1 VLIPVTGHEKSGG
14 HNQTTFNG
22 EVEMADI
29 GLLILRLSIGIMF
42 MGHGMQKLFGFFGGP
57 GINGFAK
64 FLTSL
69 GFAPPVFWAYVS
81 GCTEL
86 VGGLFLVLGLFTRG
100 AAGWLCAFILIAF
113 VKVHL
118 KNGFF
123 LQNGGVEYTF
133 IIASVCIA
141 LALMGG
147 GKYSVIK

>member
-1 VLIPVTGHEKSGG
+1 MI
-14 HNQTTFNG
+14 
-22 EVEMADI
+22 DI
-29 GLLILRLSIGIMF
+29 GLLILRVCLGAMF
-42 MGHGMQKLFGFFGGP
+42 ALHGMQKVFGLFAGP
-57 GINGFAK
+57 GVNGFAK
-64 FLTSL
+64 YLASI
-69 GFAPPVFWAYVS
+69 GFAPPVFWAYVA

-100 AAGWLCAFILIAF
+100 AAAFLCALILIAA